1 MPTITKNWILPPGEL
16 LTEPIITEGLHPILV
31 AILAKRG
38 IVGSQAVD
46 RFLHPNYERDV
57 NDPFLFDDMKKAVAR
72 IARAL
77 ENNELIVIHG
87 DYDADGVCGSTLL
100 YELMVLLG
108 ANVEVYLP
116 HREKEGYGMRIP
128 TLDSLKAKG
137 CAVIITVDCGIAN
150 TDEVDHANTLGIDVI
165 ITDHHTEPTDPARMP
180 KAHAIIHPRV
190 HADRYPFDHL
200 AGVGSAFK
208 FSQALI
214 RTMDEPVLV
223 ERRLVARDSM
233 GNPINWSAY
242 EKWQLDLVAIA
253 TITDCMPLV
262 DENRALVHYGF
273 IVLEKTVRTGL
284 KALMAQAGVVGQ
296 KPSAKMIGF
305 DIGPRINA
313 AGRVEHARM
322 AFDLLTAKNNES
334 ADDLSRQIEATNIF
348 RRKVSTKLADEAEMA
363 VLADIESD
371 SPILCAYNPQWPMGV
386 LGLVAGRLSNKYSK
400 PVVLCTQK
408 GDLIEGTSR
417 SVPGLSILEV
427 FNRISGVLHHYG
439 GHAAAAGIAL
449 KEDIDFDTFRAHI
462 VPQVKELLAST
473 DTRPAIT
480 ADSTISLSDV
490 SWDLVNAINQLEPF
504 GQQNTK
510 PIFHIKK
517 VMIEHISVM
526 GKSGQHVRCTFSQ
539 EGTKRRAIGFSM
551 GVQTADFQTGDLV
564 DILGELDINKWNG
577 QQELQINLLDMRLC
591 QKE

>member
-1 MPTITKNWILPPGEL
+1 MSTLTKHWIIPAVEL
-16 LTEPIITEGLHPILV
+16 LDAPVVNEQLHPILV

-38 IVGSQAVD
+38 IVGEEAVH
-46 RFLHPNYERDV
+46 RFLYPDYERDV

-72 IARAL
+72 IAHAI
-77 ENNELIVIHG
+77 EHKELIVIHG

-100 YELMVLLG
+100 YELLTILG
-108 ANVEVYLP
+108 AIVEVYLP

-128 TLDSLKAKG
+128 TLDALKEKG

-150 TDEVDHANTLGIDVI
+150 TDEVDHANILGIDVI

-190 HADRYPFDHL
+190 HADAYPFDHL

-208 FSQALI
+208 LSQALI
-214 RTMDEPVLV
+214 RTMDEPTLI
-223 ERRLVARDSM
+223 RQRDSARDHS
-233 GNPINWSAY
+233 GNPINWTAY

-284 KALMAQAGVVGQ
+284 RALMAQAGVVGQ

-322 AFDLLTAKNNES
+322 AFDLLTAKHSEG
-334 ADDLSRQIEATNIF
+334 ADDLSKQIEATNIF
-348 RRKVSTKLADEAEMA
+348 RRKVSTKLAEEAEEA
-363 VLADIESD
+363 VRADIEMG
-371 SPILCAYNPQWPMGV
+371 SPILCAYNSQWPMGV

-400 PVVLCTQK
+400 PIILCTQK
-408 GDLIEGTSR
+408 GGLIEGTSR
-417 SVPGLSILEV
+417 SVPGLSILEAFHRV
-427 FNRISGVLHHYG
+427 SDMLHHYG

-449 KEDIDFDTFRAHI
+449 RHDIAFDTFRTAIASHI
-462 VPQVKELLAST
+462 TDLLAST

-480 ADSTISLSDV
+480 ADSSITLPDV
-490 SWDLVNAINQLEPF
+490 SWDLVSAINKLEPF
-504 GQQNTK
+504 GQQNPK
-510 PIFHIKK
+510 PIFHIPQLT
-517 VMIEHISVM
+517 IEQYGVI
-526 GKSGQHVRCTFSQ
+526 GKTGQHIRCTFSQ
-539 EGTKRRAIGFSM
+539 SGTKRRAIGFSM
-551 GVQTADFQTGDLV
+551 GPHAAQFRTGDVV
-564 DILGELDINKWNG
+564 DILCELDINEWNG
-577 QQELQINLLDMRLC
+577 QQELQLNLLDMRVC
-591 QKE
+591 QSE